1 MIKNVTVAGSG
12 VLGSQ
17 IAFQVA
23 FKGFNVTIYDINDEV
38 LGKAK
43 TKIIGLE
50 DTYQEEI
57 AINQRQFENS
67 AKDVKYNSN
76 LLPHLNDNIDEL
88 IQKSIEDA
96 KSAPSR
102 VSYESDL
109 ANAVSNA
116 DLVIEAIPERADIKQ
131 SFYEQLAQ
139 VAPKK
144 TIFATNSSTLVPS
157 QFAEFTGRPER
168 FLALHFA
175 NEIWINNTAEIM
187 GHAGTDPAVFEEIVQ
202 FAKDIGM
209 LAIPVRKEQ
218 AGYILNSV
226 LVPFLDAAEML
237 YLDGVGDPEL
247 IDKTWM
253 KATGA
258 PAGPFGIL
266 DIVGITTAYNI
277 ILNYAATTGND
288 KYNQLADLLK
298 SRMIDQGKLGVA
310 TGEGFY
316 KYPNPAY
323 KDANFLNE

>member
-17 IAFQVA
+17 IAFQIA
-23 FKGFNVTIYDINDEV
+23 FKGFNVTVYDINDDV
-38 LGKAK
+38 LAKAK
-43 TKIIGLE
+43 TKMIGLE
-50 DTYQEEI
+50 DTYQQEI
-57 AINQRQFENS
+57 AKNQQQFTDS
-67 AKDVKYNSN
+67 AKGVKYNSN
-76 LLPHLNDNIDEL
+76 LLPHLNDSINAL
-88 IQKSIEDA
+88 INKSIETA
-96 KSAPSR
+96 KTTPSR
-102 VSYESDL
+102 ISYQADL

-116 DLVIEAIPERADIKQ
+116 DLVIEAIPEREDIKQ
-131 SFYEQLAQ
+131 NFYEKLAR

-144 TIFATNSSTLVPS
+144 AIFTTNSSTLVPS
-157 QFAEFTGRPER
+157 QFAEYTGRPDR
-168 FLALHFA
+168 FLAMHFA
-175 NEIWINNTAEIM
+175 NEIWINNTAEVM
-187 GHAGTDPAVFEEIVQ
+187 GHAGTDPAVFNEIIQ

-218 AGYILNSV
+218 PGYILNSV

-277 ILNYAATTGND
+277 ILNYAATTGNE
-288 KYNQLADLLK
+288 KFTQLGDLLK
-298 SRMIDQGKLGVA
+298 TQMIDQGKLGVA

-323 KDANFLNE
+323 KDANFLDE